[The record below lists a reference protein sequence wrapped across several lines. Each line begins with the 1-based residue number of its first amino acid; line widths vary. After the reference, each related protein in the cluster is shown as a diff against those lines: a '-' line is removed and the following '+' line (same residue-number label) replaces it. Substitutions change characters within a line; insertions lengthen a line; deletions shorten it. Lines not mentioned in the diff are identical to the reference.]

1 MITKGFLMKKFEGL
15 KILVLDIETSPLLVW
30 CWGLFDQNI
39 GLNQI
44 KQDWNVL
51 SFSAKW
57 YEGRN
62 KKVYGPNNKVIY
74 HSLANKKDKTDDRD
88 LLEEVWK
95 LLDECDI
102 LLTQNGVRFDNKKLN
117 ARFALHGMK
126 PPSSFKHID
135 TLQIVKR
142 NFALT
147 SNKLEYLS
155 DKFCTKY
162 KKMTEREFA
171 GFSLWKECLAN
182 NKRAWA
188 EMKKYN
194 SYDILSLEELYQK
207 IGNWDTSIDFNVYS
221 DSLETVC
228 KCGSK
233 EFKSKGYHYTSVGKF
248 SRSKC
253 VKCGAETRGRK
264 NLLTKEKKETVRTG
278 TPRNSSK

>member
-1 MITKGFLMKKFEGL
+1 M
-15 KILVLDIETSPLLVW
+15 DIETSPLLVY

-57 YEGRN
+57 YEGPDG
-62 KKVYGPNNKVIY
+62 KIYGPHNKVMY
-74 HSLANKKDKTDDRD
+74 HSLEKKKDKTDDRD
-88 LLEEVWK
+88 LLEQAWK

-117 ARFALHGMK
+117 ARFALNRIN

-135 TLQIVKR
+135 TLQVMKR
-142 NFALT
+142 SFSLT
-147 SNKLEYLS
+147 SNKLEYAS

-171 GFSLWKECLAN
+171 GFNLWKECLAN
-182 NKRAWA
+182 NKKAWA

-194 SYDILSLEELYQK
+194 CYDILSLEELYQK
-207 IGNWDTSIDFNVYS
+207 IGNWDTTIDFNIYE

-228 KCGSK
+228 KCGSR
-233 EFKSKGYHYTSVGKF
+233 EFRNKGYHYTAVGKF
-248 SRSKC
+248 QRSKC
-253 VKCGAETRGRK
+253 VKCGAETRSRK
-264 NLLTKEKKETVRTG
+264 NLLTKDKKDTVRTG
-278 TPRNSSK
+278 TTRNSS